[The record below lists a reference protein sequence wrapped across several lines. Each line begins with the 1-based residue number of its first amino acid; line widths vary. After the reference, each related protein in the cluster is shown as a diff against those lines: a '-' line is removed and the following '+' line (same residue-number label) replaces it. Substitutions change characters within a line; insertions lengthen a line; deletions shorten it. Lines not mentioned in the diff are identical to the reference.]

1 MEGKISPYDAKI
13 WTKSYDKHVK
23 SNLEYPKE
31 SLGNLFDKAMA
42 KHPERVACYFMERA
56 MPFGELREYVH
67 RFATFL
73 QKNGLK
79 KGDRVAINLAN
90 CPQYLVAHLAT
101 LLAGG
106 VASGCSPLMSPTEI
120 AYQINDSEAKFFVTL
135 DAFYEKVL
143 TKVLDKVPKL
153 ECIITTN
160 ISDYMGLS
168 KIKVTLG
175 KLIGKIP
182 KGKVL
187 PFSGKTILDFNEVIK
202 INVDLKPVDIDIK
215 RDLALLQYTGGTT
228 GLPKGTELTH
238 ANLITNMVQISTW
251 IDRTAEEQEDTNNL
265 SAFPLFHLAG
275 LAMSM
280 MSLFLSA
287 SQVLI
292 ANPRDTD
299 HLIEEIIDKCPL
311 IIVNVPTLYLAIK
324 NNEKS
329 RNIPSEVLKGIEVY
343 ISGAAPFPAEAIND
357 FEDNMQAKE
366 KVLEV
371 YGMTETSP
379 ILTMNPYYGLK
390 KIGTVGLP
398 VPDTEIRLVDIETG
412 EQVELGKPGEII
424 CRGPQV
430 TRGYYNKPEANAK
443 TIIDGWLHTGDVGT
457 MDEDGYITIV
467 DRTKDMLIVSGFKVY
482 SVHVEDI
489 LTKHPDI
496 ELVAILGLKDP
507 DRPGSEIVKAV
518 VQLKEGV
525 KPTDLVKEDLKKYAS
540 EHLSKY
546 ENPKLWEFRESL
558 PLTVVGKVL
567 KRSLREEPTKSN

>member
-1 MEGKISPYDAKI
+1 MEINKSPYDAKI
-13 WTKSYDKHVK
+13 WTKSYDKNVPP
-23 SNLEYPKE
+23 SLTYPTE
-31 SLGNLFDKAMA
+31 GLGVLFDNAM
-42 KHPERVACYFMERA
+42 KKYPDRIACYFMERK
-56 MPFGELREYVH
+56 MPFRELRDYVH

-90 CPQYLVAHLAT
+90 CPQYLVAHFGT

-153 ECIITTN
+153 ETVITTN
-160 ISDYMGLS
+160 ISDYMGFPGF
-168 KIKVTLG
+168 KVFLG
-175 KLIGKIP
+175 KLLKKIP
-182 KGKVL
+182 KGKVV
-187 PFSGKTILDFNEVIK
+187 PFPNKKVLDFKEVLATEADLVNVK
-202 INVDLKPVDIDIK
+202 IDVEK
-215 RDLALLQYTGGTT
+215 DLALLQYTGGTT

-238 ANLITNMVQISTW
+238 KNIISNAVQISTW
-251 IDRTAEEQEDTNNL
+251 IDRTEVEQEDTVNL

-280 MSLFLSA
+280 VTLYLSA
-287 SQVLI
+287 SQILI
-292 ANPRDTD
+292 ANPRDSK
-299 HLIEEIIDKCPL
+299 HIIQEMIDKKPMMM
-311 IIVNVPTLYLAIK
+311 VNVPTLYLAIK
-324 NNEKS
+324 NNELAK
-329 RNIPSEVLKGIEVY
+329 NIPQEVLNEIEIY

-357 FEDNMQAKE
+357 FESSMRAKN

-379 ILTMNPYYGLK
+379 ILTMNPYYGEK

-398 VPDTEIRLVDIETG
+398 VPDTEIRLVDVETG

-424 CRGPQV
+424 CKGPQV
-430 TRGYYNKPEANAK
+430 TRGYYNKPDANSK
-443 TIIDGWLHTGDVGT
+443 TIIDGWLHTGDVGV

-467 DRTKDMLIVSGFKVY
+467 DRTKDMLIVSGYKVY

-496 ELVAILGLKDP
+496 EMVAIIGLKDP
-507 DRPGSEIVKAV
+507 DRPGSEIVKAY
-518 VQLKEGV
+518 VQLKEGIEPSE
-525 KPTDLVKEDLKKYAS
+525 KVKEELKKYAA
-540 EHLSKY
+540 ENLSKY
-546 ENPKLWEFRESL
+546 ENPRLWEFRDTL
-558 PLTVVGKVL
+558 PLTTIGKIL
-567 KRSLREEPTKSN
+567 KRALREE